1 MFTTEGQNI
10 LSNKISDDSFN
21 KLKNEFSKGLDPSID
36 DLRQQQ
42 RFVDAVTLFIQ
53 IQNMAQYCDNAISE
67 LNEAYSSTSAAKEVY
82 ESFISVWNENIDK
95 ALIMKS
101 AMANYYLRC
110 IKSKN
115 GSYGLPTKCSPAEK
129 IATDDV
135 EIKLL
140 DKIEYADQ
148 SRKEGSVKR
157 FFVTADDWSGMG
169 VKDELTKFT
178 EDIRFT
184 TTSKQNKG
192 GIRMC
197 SSAYNA
203 VELKDGKFEPIKGVA
218 QFSDLDGF
226 KALIKRK
233 INSIK

>member
-1 MFTTEGQNI
+1 M
-10 LSNKISDDSFN
+10 
-21 KLKNEFSKGLDPSID
+21 
-36 DLRQQQ
+36 
-42 RFVDAVTLFIQ
+42 
-53 IQNMAQYCDNAISE
+53 
-67 LNEAYSSTSAAKEVY
+67 
-82 ESFISVWNENIDK
+82 
-95 ALIMKS
+95 
-101 AMANYYLRC
+101 
-110 IKSKN
+110 
-115 GSYGLPTKCSPAEK
+115 
-129 IATDDV
+129 

-140 DKIEYADQ
+140 DKIEYANT
-148 SRKEGSVKR
+148 SRWEGTKR
-157 FFVTADDWSGMG
+157 IFVAVDDWSGMG